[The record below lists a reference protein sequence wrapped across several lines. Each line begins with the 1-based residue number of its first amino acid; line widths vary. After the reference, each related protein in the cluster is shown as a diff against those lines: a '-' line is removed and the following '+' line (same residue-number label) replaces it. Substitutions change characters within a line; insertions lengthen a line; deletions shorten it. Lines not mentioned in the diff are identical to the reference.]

1 MNKFK
6 KYTYLLG
13 LACAVLT
20 TACED
25 QSEEV
30 TTLEHDH
37 LFAPFGL
44 EAKVNNTI
52 DVRLSWTINSEA
64 SFYDIEIFANDS
76 LTFQGTP
83 VRTYTN
89 LTAEDMP
96 YDVTGLEGDTKY
108 SARFMCKGDNIKD
121 SKWNGIYFKTE
132 PEKLL
137 KEVDEDDLT
146 ASSAT
151 LYFELNRTF
160 TEVILTPEEGETV
173 KQAISS
179 QDLQS
184 GKVIV
189 NGLSGNTTY
198 TAKLLNGEKNCGI
211 RTLTTLIDPATA
223 IVVSPDGKSLQD
235 AVTEA
240 NENKNLILI
249 QAGTYD
255 IGEVEVNKEIQ
266 IIGERF
272 KNKPVLVGKFNMIEG
287 SGIVM
292 RNIIMDGNGA
302 AVKRMF
308 SYEDG
313 TTAKEFKIE
322 ASEIRGYKE
331 GIFAINNPSK
341 PITVDAIT
349 INNCLIYD
357 IACDGGDFLD
367 SRSGTIKKLTIT
379 NNTFYNC
386 SQVKAREFIR
396 IDGTEDKKPWNP
408 EVTEYSIKLENNTIV
423 GAVKT
428 FKRLMYVRYPGAKV
442 TMKSNLIMNFSGYL
456 NDQKYI
462 ETENITV
469 SNNRYYKAEKAGII
483 NYKINDVATNVF
495 TDPNCVKEKFVDPA
509 FKDEANGDFT
519 ITNEDLI
526 IDKVGDPRWLK

>member
-1 MNKFK
+1 M
-6 KYTYLLG
+6 
-13 LACAVLT
+13 
-20 TACED
+20 
-25 QSEEV
+25 
-30 TTLEHDH
+30 
-37 LFAPFGL
+37 
-44 EAKVNNTI
+44 
-52 DVRLSWTINSEA
+52 
-64 SFYDIEIFANDS
+64 
-76 LTFQGTP
+76 
-83 VRTYTN
+83 
-89 LTAEDMP
+89 
-96 YDVTGLEGDTKY
+96 
-108 SARFMCKGDNIKD
+108 
-121 SKWNGIYFKTE
+121 
-132 PEKLL
+132 
-137 KEVDEDDLT
+137 
-146 ASSAT
+146 
-151 LYFELNRTF
+151 
-160 TEVILTPEEGETV
+160 
-173 KQAISS
+173 
-179 QDLQS
+179 
-184 GKVIV
+184 
-189 NGLSGNTTY
+189 
-198 TAKLLNGEKNCGI
+198 
-211 RTLTTLIDPATA
+211 TTLIDPATA

-428 FKRLMYVRYPGAKV
+428 FKRLMYVRYPGAKIS
-442 TMKSNLIMNFSGYL
+442 MKSNLFMNFSGYL

-462 ETENITV
+462 EAENITA
-469 SNNRYYKAEKAGII
+469 SNNRYYEAKNAGII
-483 NYKINDVATNVF
+483 RYKSGEEYIVTF

>member
-1 MNKFK
+1 M
-6 KYTYLLG
+6 
-13 LACAVLT
+13 
-20 TACED
+20 
-25 QSEEV
+25 
-30 TTLEHDH
+30 
-37 LFAPFGL
+37 
-44 EAKVNNTI
+44 
-52 DVRLSWTINSEA
+52 
-64 SFYDIEIFANDS
+64 
-76 LTFQGTP
+76 
-83 VRTYTN
+83 
-89 LTAEDMP
+89 
-96 YDVTGLEGDTKY
+96 
-108 SARFMCKGDNIKD
+108 
-121 SKWNGIYFKTE
+121 
-132 PEKLL
+132 
-137 KEVDEDDLT
+137 T

-198 TAKLLNGEKNCGI
+198 TAKLLNGEKNCGV

-266 IIGERF
+266 IVGERF

-331 GIFAINNPSK
+331 GIFVINNPSK

-349 INNCLIYD
+349 INNSLIYD
-357 IACDGGDFLD
+357 IACNGGDLLD

-428 FKRLMYVRYPGAKV
+428 FKRLMYVRYPGAKIS
-442 TMKSNLIMNFSGYL
+442 MKSNLFMNFSGYL

-462 ETENITV
+462 EAENITA
-469 SNNRYYKAEKAGII
+469 SNNRYYEAKNAGII
-483 NYKINDVATNVF
+483 RYKSGEEYIVTF

>member
-30 TTLEHDH
+30 TALEHDH

-160 TEVILTPEEGETV
+160 TEVILTPEEGEP
-173 KQAISS
+173 
-179 QDLQS
+179 
-184 GKVIV
+184 V
-189 NGLSGNTTY
+189 N
-198 TAKLLNGEKNCGI
+198 
-211 RTLTTLIDPATA
+211 PATA

-428 FKRLMYVRYPGAKV
+428 FKRLMYVRYPGAKIS
-442 TMKSNLIMNFSGYL
+442 MKSNLFMNFSGYL

-462 ETENITV
+462 EAENITA
-469 SNNRYYKAEKAGII
+469 SNNRYYEAKNAGII
-483 NYKINDVATNVF
+483 RYKSGEEYIVTF

>member
-1 MNKFK
+1 
-6 KYTYLLG
+6 
-13 LACAVLT
+13 
-20 TACED
+20 
-25 QSEEV
+25 
-30 TTLEHDH
+30 
-37 LFAPFGL
+37 
-44 EAKVNNTI
+44 
-52 DVRLSWTINSEA
+52 
-64 SFYDIEIFANDS
+64 
-76 LTFQGTP
+76 
-83 VRTYTN
+83 
-89 LTAEDMP
+89 
-96 YDVTGLEGDTKY
+96 
-108 SARFMCKGDNIKD
+108 
-121 SKWNGIYFKTE
+121 
-132 PEKLL
+132 
-137 KEVDEDDLT
+137 
-146 ASSAT
+146 
-151 LYFELNRTF
+151 
-160 TEVILTPEEGETV
+160 
-173 KQAISS
+173 
-179 QDLQS
+179 
-184 GKVIV
+184 
-189 NGLSGNTTY
+189 
-198 TAKLLNGEKNCGI
+198 
-211 RTLTTLIDPATA
+211 
-223 IVVSPDGKSLQD
+223 
-235 AVTEA
+235 
-240 NENKNLILI
+240 
-249 QAGTYD
+249 
-255 IGEVEVNKEIQ
+255 
-266 IIGERF
+266 
-272 KNKPVLVGKFNMIEG
+272 
-287 SGIVM
+287 
-292 RNIIMDGNGA
+292 
-302 AVKRMF
+302 MF

-423 GAVKT
+423 GTVKT

>member
-13 LACAVLT
+13 LACAALT
-20 TACED
+20 AACDD
-25 QSEEV
+25 QSDEI
-30 TTLEHDH
+30 TSLEHDH

-52 DVRLSWTINSEA
+52 DVRLSWTLNSEA
-64 SFYDIEIFANDS
+64 SLYDIEIFANDS

-83 VRTYTN
+83 VRTYTDI
-89 LTAEDMP
+89 TAEQMP
-96 YDVTGLEGDTKY
+96 YDVIGLEGDTKY
-108 SARFMCKGDNIKD
+108 SARLMCKGGKIAN
-121 SKWNGIYFKTE
+121 SKWNGVFFKTDA
-132 PEKLL
+132 EKLL

-151 LYFELNRTF
+151 LYFELNRTY
-160 TEVILTPEEGETV
+160 TEVVLTPEEGESI
-173 KQAISS
+173 KQSISS
-179 QDLQS
+179 EDLQN

-198 TAKLLNGEKNCGI
+198 TAKLLNGEKNCGS
-211 RTLTTLIDPATA
+211 RTFTTLIDPTTA

-235 AVTEA
+235 AVAEA
-240 NENKNLILI
+240 TASKNLILV
-249 QAGTYD
+249 QAGTYNIDEID
-255 IGEVEVNKEIQ
+255 IDKEVQ

-272 KNKPVLVGKFNMIEG
+272 KNKPVLVGKFNMLEG
-287 SGIVM
+287 SGIIM
-292 RNIIMDGNGA
+292 RNIIMDGNNFK
-302 AVKRMF
+302 VKRMF

-313 TTAKEFKIE
+313 TTAKEVKIE

-331 GIFAINNPSK
+331 GVFVINNTAK

-367 SRSGTIKKLTIT
+367 SRSGTIKALTIT
-379 NNTFYNC
+379 NNTVYNC
-386 SQVKAREFIR
+386 SQMKGREFIR
-396 IDGTEDKKPWNP
+396 IDGDADKKPWNP
-408 EVTEYSIKLENNTIV
+408 AVTEYTIKLEKNTIV
-423 GAVKT
+423 GAGKT
-428 FKRLMYVRYPGAKV
+428 FKRLMYVRYIGAKV

-462 ETENITV
+462 EAKNITA
-469 SNNRYYKAEKAGII
+469 SNNRYYNAKNAGII
-483 NYKINDVATNVF
+483 QYKSGDETIVAF
-495 TDPNCVKEKFVDPA
+495 TDDNCVAAKFVDPK